1 VRSRPRDGLR
11 SRPRR
16 HRTAAIAWPACAA
29 ARVDRINP
37 HASWAAAGRGWFFC
51 ICSRPLRAIRPPV
64 WGHVRVPEQGR
75 SIQTSRLHALDK
87 LSYFGGG
94 NMHLIG
100 PSGICRS
107 SRVVHALHDSWISMP
122 LSARQARVEYCRTN
136 AAADL
141 VVAARQVEYIPT
153 HVCEKGGRCGCCCL
167 LRSIWN
173 VGPAEAH
180 SSSMTSRP
188 IGCATSLSSEL

>member
-1 VRSRPRDGLR
+1 VLVLLHLFSVFSGDPSPIWGPHSRTGTG
-11 SRPRR
+11 SF
-16 HRTAAIAWPACAA
+16 HTNKSFACIAQTIVLW
-29 ARVDRINP
+29 
-37 HASWAAAGRGWFFC
+37 GR
-51 ICSRPLRAIRPPV
+51 
-64 WGHVRVPEQGR
+64 
-75 SIQTSRLHALDK
+75 
-87 LSYFGGG
+87 
-94 NMHLIG
+94 NMNLIG
-100 PSGICRS
+100 HSGICRS
-107 SRVVHALHDSWISMP
+107 SRVVHALHDSRISMP
-122 LSARQARVEYCRTN
+122 LAARPPRVEYRRAN
-136 AAADL
+136 AAAEL